1 MAPIS
6 FKKFVT
12 KGDFAQ
18 FLQTLSGSLQ
28 CVPEITDAE
37 GDVLRVGSSDLEL
50 MQGVEP
56 LPIII
61 SDRLWGYVRA
71 PEPYGA
77 IFAHLTVYYLQRE
90 QDRRILAAEALDK
103 YREITFLYAFAGKIA
118 SCLGIREVCQ
128 LVITEAHKLIPSTN
142 AMVMLYQEAQ
152 HHLEVIACVGQTADA
167 PPTFSPSQGIEGH
180 VFLTGRA
187 EIVNDLH
194 ADPRC
199 DPRYPSS
206 DYAVICAP
214 LKTQDR
220 VMGVIRLGTSEHI
233 YYTAA
238 ELKLFTALTAQ
249 ASAAIENALL
259 HEHKIQEERIKSNL
273 ERYLSP
279 QVAQAVI
286 SSTGQVS
293 LTTSKRRL
301 TMLFSDI
308 RNFSGHC
315 EQLAAEEVVTYLN
328 EYFTHMVSVIFSH
341 KGTVNKFVGDMI
353 VAMFGAPATLPQ
365 HEQRAIA
372 AAIDM
377 QRCLVN
383 IPVPWIRQ
391 HFLTGIGISTGEV
404 VVGNIGSPQHMD
416 YTAIGDEVN
425 IAARLQ
431 GLAKGGQI
439 LVSRSVYDAARA
451 HYTFRPYGD
460 IVVKGRKNPV
470 EIYEV
475 LYTEK
480 P

>member
-1 MAPIS
+1 MALIS

-12 KGDFAQ
+12 KGYFAQ
-18 FLQTLSGSLQ
+18 LLNSLSGSLQ
-28 CVPEITDAE
+28 CVPEITDVDGVVLWGQPTE
-37 GDVLRVGSSDLEL
+37 G
-50 MQGVEP
+50 EP
-56 LPIII
+56 LPITTGEQF
-61 SDRLWGYVRA
+61 WGHVRA
-71 PEPYGA
+71 PAPHGR
-77 IFAHLTVYYLQRE
+77 IFADLTAHYLQRE
-90 QDRRILAAEALDK
+90 LDRRILAAEALEK
-103 YREITFLYAFAGKIA
+103 YREITFLYAFSGKIA

-128 LVITEAHKLIPSTN
+128 LVIAEAHKLIPSTS
-142 AMVMLYQEAQ
+142 AMVMLYQEAD
-152 HHLEVIACVGQTADA
+152 HRLEMIASI
-167 PPTFSPSQGIEGH
+167 SPSTTPPLSLSPTQGIEGH
-180 VFLTGRA
+180 VFTSGRA
-187 EIVNDLH
+187 EIVNH
-194 ADPRC
+194 VSADPRH
-199 DPRYPSS
+199 DSSYPT
-206 DYAVICAP
+206 DYALICAP

-220 VMGVIRLGTSEHI
+220 VMGIIRIGTSEQIH
-233 YYTAA
+233 YTAA

-259 HEHKIQEERIKSNL
+259 HEHKIREERIKSNL

-279 QVAQAVI
+279 QVAQTVI
-286 SSTGQVS
+286 SATGEIS

-308 RNFSGHC
+308 RNFSSHC
-315 EQLAAEEVVTYLN
+315 EELDAEDMVTYLN

-341 KGTVNKFVGDMI
+341 RGTVNKFVGDMI
-353 VAMFGAPATLPQ
+353 VAMFGAPATLPN

-377 QRCLVN
+377 QRCLAK
-383 IPVPWIRQ
+383 IPVPWIQQ

-425 IAARLQ
+425 VAARLQ

-439 LVSRSVYDAARA
+439 LVSRSVYDAARSN
-451 HYTFRPYGD
+451 YTFRPYGD

-475 LYTEK
+475 IYT
-480 P
+480 